1 MGIFNKILIY
11 FSPED
16 VTIKLNKSVPKLQ
29 VLFPNL
35 CPEQE
40 WASKSKLF
48 PN

>member
-16 VTIKLNKSVPKLQ
+16 VTIKLNKSVPKLP